1 MEADKSKI
9 CSVGWQAKD
18 PGELMVQMKSK
29 GHLLQNSL
37 LLRGGQPFVLFKL
50 SAERMRP
57 THPMEDNLLY
67 SKSIDL
73 NVHSSKNTLLNAEMF
88 RII

>member
-29 GHLLQNSL
+29 GHLVAIPLTE
-37 LLRGGQPFVLFKL
+37 RGRLFC
-50 SAERMRP
+50 
-57 THPMEDNLLY
+57 
-67 SKSIDL
+67 SIQAF
-73 NVHSSKNTLLNAEMF
+73 N
-88 RII
+88 